1 MVAMVRPLS
10 LSCFALSVAAT
21 GRDLDV
27 AAMKVAQGAAPDRA
41 QRVELAAP
49 AGPDV
54 RVTREEKLFDNFVRL
69 AQIHGGKI
77 GTSTVADIE
86 AGRDRARA
94 DRAHEAE
101 HGFRSLV
108 RANEGTYEAAKAKGV
123 EGARFGSA
131 QEALTFASDVL
142 QDIRSNLVA
151 INSYGGGAAT
161 VGGPYEWLD
170 NATKGDDPV
179 HAWMDARNQD
189 RLEDF
194 RIDLFVNTEYLRA
207 TFGIQGSILEERDG
221 RLQIRAFDFEYG
233 GTAIARSLGDG
244 TIAPYRADGTLEL
257 DRVT

>member
-1 MVAMVRPLS
+1 MQFTPAQLKTA
-10 LSCFALSVAAT
+10 FAPSIAAT

-27 AAMKVAQGAAPDRA
+27 AAMKAAQGAAPDHV
-41 QRVELAAP
+41 QRIELSAP
-49 AGPDV
+49 ANPDA
-54 RVTREEKLFDNFVRL
+54 RSAREEKLFDNL
-69 AQIHGGKI
+69 AQLAKMHGGKI

-86 AGRDRARA
+86 AGRNRARA

-123 EGARFGSA
+123 EGARFGST

-151 INSYGGGAAT
+151 INSYGGGDAT
-161 VGGPYEWLD
+161 VGGSYEWLD
-170 NATKGDDPV
+170 DATKGDDPV

-189 RLEDF
+189 RLEGS
-194 RIDLFVNTEYLRA
+194 RMDLFVNTEYLKA
-207 TFGIQGSILEERDG
+207 TFGIEGSILEERDG
-221 RLQIRAFDFEYG
+221 KLQIRSFDIEYG
-233 GTAIARSLGDG
+233 GKTIARSVGDG

-257 DRVT
+257 DRVA